1 MIFKAGDKE
10 YTLKYKFASLR
21 KLETIA
27 GMPVSSLL
35 KEDNMGF
42 DTMALFIWAGLIHEN
57 KRLTQD
63 ELDEIIDLYLQGE
76 HEEEIEDKETKEKE
90 RVIVD
95 NDFADLMGM
104 ATKAFEVAGFGAKKK
119 TKKLENKQK

>member
-10 YTLKYKFASLR
+10 YTLKYKFSSLR
-21 KLETIA
+21 KLEAIA
-27 GMPVSSLL
+27 GMPVSNLL

-63 ELDEIIDLYLQGE
+63 ELDNIIDEYLQGE
-76 HEEEIEDKETKEKE
+76 HEEEIEDKETKKKE
-90 RVIVD
+90 RVIVQ
-95 NDFADLMGM
+95 NDFTDLMEM
-104 ATKAFEVAGFGAKKK
+104 ATKAFELAGFGAKKK
-119 TKKLENKQK
+119 TKKQEEKQK